1 MTRFAPFI
9 ALAILGVLAWV
20 GLVMVAGRDVA
31 ALWTI
36 LVSGVGLLAIR
47 FAGTEEPSMTITAR
61 SVSEI
66 CEVVEHFVPHATTWV
81 HSYGSLTTVE
91 VGGVFFAF
99 IPAYRRRIE
108 RRITDALRARGGAG
122 VEWKVVVR

>member
-9 ALAILGVLAWV
+9 ALMVLGVLAWI

-36 LVSGVGLLAIR
+36 LISAFGILAMR
-47 FAGTEEPSMTITAR
+47 FAGSEEPTMPITVRCVAD
-61 SVSEI
+61 V
-66 CEVVEHFVPHATTWV
+66 CEVVERFVPHATTWV
-81 HSYGSLTTVE
+81 HSYRSLTTVE
-91 VGGVFFAF
+91 VSGVFFAF

-108 RRITDALRARGGAG
+108 RRITDALRARGAVG
-122 VEWKVVVR
+122 VEWKVAVR